1 MNSNTRTIIN
11 LNTWERAKSYEF
23 YKNFINPQVCIT
35 AEVECTAAY
44 EDCKENKRSFFRK
57 YVYAILRSVNDIK
70 ELKYRIEV
78 KDGEEQVVLYD
89 KISLLT
95 PVKIN
100 SSGEFTTI
108 KVPYHLT
115 FEKFNAVMDEIMDGV
130 DKEVSEP
137 YYQEEESDKRGFCD
151 VVLVSALPDLHFTSI
166 SPTQSCSHGSRKPII
181 NVGKAVMKEGKMM
194 MPIAIAFHH
203 GLCDGFHIS
212 NFFSKVEEYLKNL

>member
-78 KDGEEQVVLYD
+78 KDGEEQIVLYD

-212 NFFSKVEEYLKNL
+212 SFYSKVEEYLKNL